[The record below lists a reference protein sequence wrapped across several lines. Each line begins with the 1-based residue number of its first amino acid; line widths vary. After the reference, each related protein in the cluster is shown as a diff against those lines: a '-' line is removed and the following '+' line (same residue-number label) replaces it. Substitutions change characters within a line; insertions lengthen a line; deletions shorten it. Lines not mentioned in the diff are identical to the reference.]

1 MSLQDLTSTLS
12 GRAAQA
18 EKLEAKVKFDLGDDG
33 IIVWDGTGD
42 TPVVD
47 NADGA
52 DVDTTLT
59 MTSETLGEILEGE
72 TDPTTAFMSGQLTI
86 DGSMEVAMKLSDML
100 VDE

>member
-12 GRAAQA
+12 TRAAQA
-18 EKLEAKVKFDLGDDG
+18 EKLEAKVKFDLGGDG
-33 IIVWDGTGD
+33 VIVWDGTGD

-47 NADGA
+47 NADGQDA
-52 DVDTTLT
+52 DTTLT
-59 MTSETLGEILEGE
+59 MTADTLSEILEGE

>member
-1 MSLQDLTSTLS
+1 MSLQDLTATLS
-12 GRAAQA
+12 SRAAQA

-33 IIVWDGTGD
+33 VIVWDGTGD
-42 TPVVD
+42 TPVVG
-47 NADGA
+47 NVDGE

-59 MTSETLGEILEGE
+59 MTSETMAEILDGD

>member
-1 MSLQDLTSTLS
+1 MSLQDLTSSLS
-12 GRAAQA
+12 SRAAQA
-18 EKLEAKVKFDLGDDG
+18 EKLDATVKFDLGDDG

-42 TPVVD
+42 TPVVG
-47 NADGA
+47 NVDGA

-59 MTSETLGEILEGE
+59 MTSETLTEILDGE